1 MEKFI
6 VPEIA
11 PLFYN
16 GQKVLTINQ
25 MSVLFKC
32 EGANIRVAFSR
43 HRKNFVENEDYFYL
57 NYEQLAKFKA
67 ANRQFTSVKYNRYA
81 PFSNLASS
89 LYLWAKSGVEKLA
102 KIIGTDE
109 AKLIYSAMQHKYIT
123 PVTPPAPKE
132 ISNAKLSAREKLEWL
147 KFLIENTDDKKL
159 RDELIQAAFCLII

>member
-1 MEKFI
+1 MGKLYPFAVYLSIFCERVFLFMEKFI

-102 KIIGTDE
+102 KIVCYAINFRNF
-109 AKLIYSAMQHKYIT
+109 
-123 PVTPPAPKE
+123 V
-132 ISNAKLSAREKLEWL
+132 
-147 KFLIENTDDKKL
+147 
-159 RDELIQAAFCLII
+159 